1 VPTPPFLGLDYVYMP
16 SRDVA
21 ADLRYFIDVLGA
33 ERVFAIDG
41 MGARV
46 AMLRLTELPPFVLL
60 ADHVEGDAPILVFRV
75 ASLSAA
81 MAELERRGWA
91 RGTRLE
97 LPMGPACSFTAH
109 GGQRLAIYE
118 ATRPGVVERFAGQA
132 DF

>member
-1 VPTPPFLGLDYVYMP
+1 MAAPFQSLDYVYMP

-21 ADLRYFIDVLGA
+21 SDVSYFTDVLGA

-41 MGARV
+41 MGTRV
-46 AMLRLTELPPFVLL
+46 AMVRLTDSPPFLLL

-75 ASLSAA
+75 ASLSSA
-81 MAELERRGWA
+81 MADLETRGWKQS
-91 RGTRLE
+91 RRLE
-97 LPMGPACSFTAH
+97 LPMGPACSFTAP

-118 ATRPGVVERFAGQA
+118 ATRPGVVEHFAGQA